1 MAQWHCSAC
10 HPDPRVAIVCQTSE
24 EALLY
29 DTSNQVSDDIPTA
42 HGKVQYVLGR
52 LQRIGNKLVGVP
64 ANDQT
69 AVLANMLKKMKMAVE
84 NALPHEFRA
93 THAVVTSPDSIRLTA
108 EEIGDVLDYL
118 HFTNLMAEP
127 DELYSA
133 SAAYAGL
140 GNGLCK
146 TYSDPYTCAEE
157 EHFDLLLERL
167 LVVNFTDAALS
178 MTLKGMRSY
187 TSTGADA
194 AFIDLELGY
203 ADAASDTDVQ
213 QLYAKIGARMREFV
227 QEYRFKVTRILLTG
241 TRVGD
246 ARFKQILRDALAVSV
261 APQALTQTSP
271 NEQDEDFL
279 HVFATA
285 QGAAEVAKRRLEGP
299 VRCYWK
305 STCESLQTVQAN
317 GREKDGMEL

>member
-1 MAQWHCSAC
+1 
-10 HPDPRVAIVCQTSE
+10 
-24 EALLY
+24 
-29 DTSNQVSDDIPTA
+29 
-42 HGKVQYVLGR
+42 
-52 LQRIGNKLVGVP
+52 
-64 ANDQT
+64 
-69 AVLANMLKKMKMAVE
+69 MLKEMKIVVE
-84 NALPHEFRA
+84 NALPHKIRV
-93 THAVVTSPDSIRLTA
+93 THAMVTSPDSIRLTA
-108 EEIGDVLDYL
+108 EELGDVLDYL
-118 HFTNLMAEP
+118 RIINLMAEP

-133 SAAYAGL
+133 SASYAGL

-157 EHFDLLLERL
+157 GHFDLPFERI
-167 LVVNFTDAALS
+167 LVVGFSDAALS

-194 AFIDLELGY
+194 AFIDPELGY
-203 ADAASDTDVQ
+203 AHRAASDAEMQ
-213 QLYAKIGARMREFV
+213 QLYAKISARMREFV
-227 QEYRFKVTRILLTG
+227 QEYQFKVINILLTG

-246 ARFKQILRDALAVSV
+246 ARFKQTLKAALADSV
-261 APQALTQTSP
+261 APQALIQTSL
-271 NEQDEDFL
+271 NEQDEDML

-285 QGAAEVAKRRLEGP
+285 QGAVEIAKRRLEGP